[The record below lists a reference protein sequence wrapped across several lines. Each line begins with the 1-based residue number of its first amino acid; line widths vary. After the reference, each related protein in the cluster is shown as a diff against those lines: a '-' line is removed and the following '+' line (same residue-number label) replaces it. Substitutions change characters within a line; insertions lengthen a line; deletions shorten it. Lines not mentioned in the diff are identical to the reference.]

1 MGYFIPPLL
10 CDFWKEGIKIHN
22 LLCFSHYLVLFLA
35 LPPKSQNG
43 GKLIFFEVEP
53 PSGFSWSVCLQTS
66 KAQNWDSS
74 SSYFWHSAEKR
85 LSSLL
90 PTVRNG
96 AEIVKWKQ
104 QSDGTHKNEIE
115 NEGKTFKEVAKQG
128 KASDLDKIYK
138 YCVFWCVLSKSYSA

>member
-1 MGYFIPPLL
+1 MVVNWF
-10 CDFWKEGIKIHN
+10 FWGQAAIWN
-22 LLCFSHYLVLFLA
+22 SCF
-35 LPPKSQNG
+35 
-43 GKLIFFEVEP
+43 
-53 PSGFSWSVCLQTS
+53 VCLQTS

-115 NEGKTFKEVAKQG
+115 NKEMTFKELAKQG
-128 KASDLDKIYK
+128 KASDFDKIYR
-138 YCVFWCVLSKSYSA
+138 YCVFDVFFWKIIQQRR